1 VFERFTDRA
10 REVVVRSQSE
20 ARSLRHNYIGTEHLL
35 LGLLGVTDGAAGRA
49 LRELGLDHAKTR
61 ERIVEIVGMPPPS
74 EPDPAALDVIG
85 IDLDAVRKRAEE
97 AFGPGALDRTRARAQ
112 ARAQSGGRRARRWRR
127 RCEQTYLGGHIP
139 FTPRAKKVLELS
151 LREALQLG
159 HRYVGT
165 EHILLG
171 VLREGEGL
179 AALLLTR
186 SGIDL
191 EAARRRLLDDLGGA
205 SKSG

>member
-10 REVVVRSQSE
+10 REVVVRSQSD
-20 ARSLRHNYIGTEHLL
+20 ARSLGHNYIGTEHLL
-35 LGLLGVTDGAAGRA
+35 LGLLGVTDGVAGRA
-49 LRELGLDHAKTR
+49 LMDLGLEHATTR
-61 ERIVEIVGMPPPS
+61 EQIVEMVGMPPPS

-85 IDLDAVRKRAEE
+85 IDLEAVRKRAEE

-112 ARAQSGGRRARRWRR
+112 ARAQSGGARPRRWRR
-127 RCEQTYLGGHIP
+127 RCETTYPWGHIP

-159 HRYVGT
+159 HRYIGT

-171 VLREGEGL
+171 LLREGEGL

-186 SGIDL
+186 SGIELDR
-191 EAARRRLLDDLGGA
+191 ARRRLLDDLGGA
-205 SKSG
+205 SQSG

>member
-20 ARSLRHNYIGTEHLL
+20 ARSLGHNYIGTEHLL
-35 LGLLGVTDGAAGRA
+35 LGLLGVTDGVAGRA
-49 LRELGLDHAKTR
+49 LMELGLDHDGTR
-61 ERIVEIVGMPPPS
+61 ERILEMVGVPPPS

-85 IDLDAVRKRAEE
+85 IDLEAVRKRAEE

-112 ARAQSGGRRARRWRR
+112 ARAQAGGRRARRWRR
-127 RCEQTYLGGHIP
+127 RCETTYPRGHIP

-159 HRYVGT
+159 HRYIGT

-171 VLREGEGL
+171 LLREGEGL
-179 AALLLTR
+179 AALLL
-186 SGIDL
+186 SGSGVEL
-191 EAARRRLLDDLGGA
+191 EKARRRLLDELGGA
-205 SKSG
+205 SQSG

>member
-35 LGLLGVTDGAAGRA
+35 LGLLSVTDGVAGRA

-127 RCEQTYLGGHIP
+127 RCEQTYPRGHIP

-159 HRYVGT
+159 HRYIGT